1 MLPSVGN
8 STSSMSQ
15 RTAARPFRR
24 AMAAEL
30 HRQVVDA
37 GLLTGIREGV
47 AAVAGV
53 VDAVTGAEDVLDPIE
68 REAQGATL
76 HREILARA
84 RGVRVELAG
93 VHTPGDGRAH
103 ELELHARQNWR
114 EDPPLPARRVV
125 RGVVL
130 TATQHDHACR
140 ALVAQQASDAGTEPG
155 GDAIEHQDG
164 GR

>member
-1 MLPSVGN
+1 
-8 STSSMSQ
+8 
-15 RTAARPFRR
+15 
-24 AMAAEL
+24 MAAEL

-47 AAVAGV
+47 VAVAGV

-93 VHTPGDGRAH
+93 VHPAVHLLAQPADATLDLH
-103 ELELHARQNWR
+103 EKELLLGG
-114 EDPPLPARRVV
+114 ETVVDPP
-125 RGVVL
+125 
-130 TATQHDHACR
+130 
-140 ALVAQQASDAGTEPG
+140 
-155 GDAIEHQDG
+155 
-164 GR
+164 